1 LLSLEKMGFATRHHL
16 QKLHD
21 LGADRNAIRVLK
33 EMNEYLH
40 IKRVSENIYYLNQ
53 LGREVIGSDK
63 ETKWNNQID
72 HHLLRND
79 MYIYFGCPDDWENE
93 DSVTFKYKE
102 KQDNKIIWKTSKI
115 IPDATFTKEGVHHFL
130 EVDRTQ
136 SMTENKKKINQYKLL
151 DWSIQEKY
159 KTKPVLVFYTTTN
172 HRKQILED
180 VCSKVGLDHMILTKE
195 DL

>member
-1 LLSLEKMGFATRHHL
+1 MGFATRNHL

-21 LGADRNAIRVLK
+21 LGTDRNAIRVLK

-53 LGREVIGSDK
+53 LGREVIGSEK
-63 ETKWNNQID
+63 EIKWNNQID

-79 MYIYFGCPDDWENE
+79 MYIYFECPKDWENE
-93 DSVTFKYKE
+93 LPITFKYQNGLNYKE
-102 KQDNKIIWKTSKI
+102 VTIV
-115 IPDATFTKEGVHHFL
+115 PDATFTLNDVFHFL

-136 SMTENKKKINQYKLL
+136 SMTENKKKISQYQLL
-151 DWSIQEKY
+151 SPAIEQQF
-159 KTKPVLVFYTTTN
+159 KTKPVLVFYTTTD
-172 HRKQILED
+172 HRKKILEAA
-180 VCSKVGLDHMILTKE
+180 CEKVGLKHMILTKE

>member
-21 LGADRNAIRVLK
+21 LGTDRNAIRVLK
-33 EMNEYLH
+33 EMNEYMH

-53 LGREVIGSDK
+53 QGREVIGSDK
-63 ETKWNNQID
+63 EIKWNNQID

-79 MYIYFGCPDDWENE
+79 MYIYFECPKDWENE
-93 DSVTFKYKE
+93 LPIIFKYQSGLSYKE
-102 KQDNKIIWKTSKI
+102 ATIV
-115 IPDATFTKEGVHHFL
+115 PDATFSLNDVFHFL

-136 SMTENKKKINQYKLL
+136 SMTENKKKISQYQLL
-151 DWSIQEKY
+151 SPAIEQQF
-159 KTKPVLVFYTTTN
+159 KTKPVLVFYTTTD
-172 HRKQILED
+172 HRKKILEAS
-180 VCSKVGLDHMILTKE
+180 CEKVGLKHMILTKE